1 MALPRGTKRYIHTM
15 TGEVRYF
22 RNPPSP
28 DTWNKIGTSGSKNW
42 KWINNC
48 IEEKFIGPQESIPE
62 GFTPGRLKV

>member
-1 MALPRGTKRYIHTM
+1 M